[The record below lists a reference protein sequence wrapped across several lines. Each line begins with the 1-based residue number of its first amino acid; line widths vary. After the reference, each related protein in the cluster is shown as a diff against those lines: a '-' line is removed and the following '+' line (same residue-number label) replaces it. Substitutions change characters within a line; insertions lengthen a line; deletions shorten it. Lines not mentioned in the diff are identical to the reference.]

1 MAERIRIEQA
11 HLRSQNAFYDVL
23 GEPVFL
29 SKEERENYLKLRD
42 AIEELLSPQNLFD
55 FQDVADIAYHI
66 VEIRRFQRAHIA
78 MIKSPVMLADLLKFA
93 FGENTDKAREV
104 ALQYYGTDAKKA
116 EQATKMIEQA
126 GMTSEQVQ
134 GHAIVA
140 QSMKVQLL
148 DHLVQLRES
157 SNLRMIKGLEKRQKR
172 RVERTER
179 NKSVQQDSVA
189 SLKQNGKKGISS
201 PNRPPRIVSSNGD

>member
-1 MAERIRIEQA
+1 MSHRIRVESEPTVSKHAYYEI
-11 HLRSQNAFYDVL
+11 L

-29 SKEERENYLKLRD
+29 SEEERGTYLKLRG
-42 AIEELLSPQNLFD
+42 AIEDVLSPQKLFD
-55 FQDVADIAYHI
+55 FQDVADIAHHI

-78 MIKSPVMLADLLKFA
+78 MIKNPVMLAELLKFA

-104 ALQYYGTDAKKA
+104 ALKYFGTDAKKA
-116 EQATKMIEQA
+116 EEATKMIEQA
-126 GMTSEQVQ
+126 GMTREQVQ

-140 QSMKVQLL
+140 QSMKIQLL

-157 SNLRMIKGLEKRQKR
+157 SNLRRIKGLEKRQKR
-172 RVERTER
+172 RGERIEQR
-179 NKSVQQDSVA
+179 PVQQDSVA

-201 PNRPPRIVSSNGD
+201 PNRSPRIVSSNGD